1 MRYRKA
7 DQILP
12 RELLEKVQEYVDG
25 TILYIPKT
33 EEHRKNWGEGTA
45 TRDELR
51 IRNAR
56 IYSDYLAG
64 ESMKDLSSKY
74 FLSLKS
80 IQRIIGQ
87 EKKMNVK
94 VK

>member
-1 MRYRKA
+1 M
-7 DQILP
+7 
-12 RELLEKVQEYVDG
+12 
-25 TILYIPKT
+25 LYIPKT
-33 EEHRKNWGEGTA
+33 EEHRKNWGEGTT
-45 TRDELR
+45 TRNELR

-87 EKKMNVK
+87 EKKMNV
-94 VK
+94 